1 MVMEGCYGME
11 SADLEKA
18 WRCVLQHD
26 VVELASFCAAAS
38 SSRELLRCAS
48 DLEVDTLRWRP
59 EFRRRFPWLSS
70 TESRTLSVARS
81 AQIWQ
86 GEECK
91 FSTCWRRTYLG
102 VVHAWPPNDP
112 GSQQRR
118 DANARLEG
126 IFHQVNVSR
135 NSAYFDAASRAI
147 ELGGAFAR
155 SGSNQFMRYALENDV
170 CYDDDPATARFLFV
184 STVLASNQAPLWDR
198 EAPPDRALLENPDHE
213 TQAQRTSTLNVL
225 TRCARNLC
233 VRSARAVLASRQFL
247 RSTAAFQRAAVSAAV
262 VAYLESS
269 RGIYA
274 TTLAPKMLL
283 LEDQAASVGVGFVG
297 VLRGQKKIDWIRG
310 VGGRKYRARYFSVYR
325 RGEAMGEILRGV
337 AEADDIAS
345 IDAHLALLRMVIG
358 NLERYPPLES
368 DDSD

>member
-1 MVMEGCYGME
+1 MET
-11 SADLEKA
+11 ADVEKA

-38 SSRELLRCAS
+38 SSRTLLRCAS
-48 DLEVDTLRWRP
+48 DAEVDTLRWRP
-59 EFRRRFPWLSS
+59 EFQRRFPWLSS

-102 VVHAWPPNDP
+102 VVQSWPRA
-112 GSQQRR
+112 GSQWSR
-118 DANARLEG
+118 DADARLQG
-126 IFHQVNVSR
+126 IFQQLDVSR

-147 ELGGAFAR
+147 EVGGAFAY
-155 SGSNQFMRYALENDV
+155 GNSNIFVREALENDV
-170 CYDDDPATARFLFV
+170 CYDEDPATARFLFV

-198 EAPPDRALLENPDHE
+198 EAPPDPALLENPDHE

-233 VRSARAVLASRQFL
+233 VRSALAVLASRQFL

-269 RGIYA
+269 SGFYGYA
-274 TTLAPKMLL
+274 MMPRLL
-283 LEDQAASVGVGFVG
+283 LLDDQPGFDG
-297 VLRGQKKIDWIRG
+297 EAIPHRGEKLIDVIF
-310 VGGRKYRARYFSVYR
+310 RKQSGISRAGYFSVYR
-325 RGEAMGEILRGV
+325 RGEAMGEILRGL
-337 AEADDIAS
+337 AAADDIAS
-345 IDAHLALLRMVIG
+345 IDAHLALLRMAMA
-358 NLERYPPLES
+358 NLERYPPL
-368 DDSD
+368 DADSD

>member
-1 MVMEGCYGME
+1 MAMET
-11 SADLEKA
+11 ADVEKA

-38 SSRELLRCAS
+38 TSRTLLRCAS
-48 DLEVDTLRWRP
+48 DAEVDTLRWRP
-59 EFRRRFPWLSS
+59 EFKRRFPWLSS

-112 GSQQRR
+112 GSQQRG
-118 DANARLEG
+118 DANARLLG
-126 IFHQVNVSR
+126 IFRQVNVSR

-147 ELGGAFAR
+147 ELGGAFAY
-155 SGSNQFMRYALENDV
+155 SDSNVFVKEALQNDV

-184 STVLASNQAPLWDR
+184 STVLASNQTPLWDR
-198 EAPPDRALLENPDHE
+198 EALPDPALLKAPGIHE
-213 TQAQRTSTLNVL
+213 VNAQTRTSTVNVL
-225 TRCARNLC
+225 ALCAQNLC

-247 RSTAAFQRAAVSAAV
+247 RSTAAFQRAAISPAV

-269 RGIYA
+269 RGFYGQC
-274 TTLAPKMLL
+274 LRPQMML
-283 LEDQAASVGVGFVG
+283 LEDQPGFVG
-297 VLRGQKKIDWIRG
+297 VLRGQEKIDWIREL
-310 VGGRKYRARYFSVYR
+310 GGRSRARYSSVYR

-337 AEADDIAS
+337 AEAGDIAS
-345 IDAHLALLRMVIG
+345 IDAHLVLLRMAIG
-358 NLERYPPLES
+358 NLERYPPLGS
-368 DDSD
+368 DSD

>member
-1 MVMEGCYGME
+1 ME
-11 SADLEKA
+11 SADVEKA

-38 SSRELLRCAS
+38 SSRTLLRCAS
-48 DLEVDTLRWRP
+48 DAEVDTLRWRP
-59 EFRRRFPWLSS
+59 EFQRRFPWLSS

-86 GEECK
+86 GEGCK

-102 VVHAWPPNDP
+102 VVQSWPRAI
-112 GSQQRR
+112 SQRR
-118 DANARLEG
+118 DASLRLAA

-147 ELGGAFAR
+147 ELGGAFPH
-155 SGSNQFMRYALENDV
+155 GDSNQFMRYALENDV
-170 CYDDDPATARFLFV
+170 CYDEDPATARFLFV

-198 EAPPDRALLENPDHE
+198 EAPPDPALLENPDYE
-213 TQAQRTSTLNVL
+213 TQAQRTSELNVL

-337 AEADDIAS
+337 AAANDIAA
-345 IDAHLALLRMVIG
+345 IDEHLALLRMAIG

-368 DDSD
+368 DSDDSD

>member
-1 MVMEGCYGME
+1 MPRNSSRVDIHPME
-11 SADLEKA
+11 SADVEKA

-38 SSRELLRCAS
+38 SSRTLLRCAS
-48 DLEVDTLRWRP
+48 DAEVDTLRWRP
-59 EFRRRFPWLSS
+59 EFQRRFPWLSS

-112 GSQQRR
+112 GSQQRG
-118 DANARLEG
+118 DANARLQG
-126 IFHQVNVSR
+126 IFRQVNVSR

-147 ELGGAFAR
+147 ELGGAFAY
-155 SGSNQFMRYALENDV
+155 SDSNVFVKEALQNDV

-184 STVLASNQAPLWDR
+184 STVLASNQTPLWDR
-198 EAPPDRALLENPDHE
+198 EAPPDPALLKAPGIHE
-213 TQAQRTSTLNVL
+213 ANTQTRTSTVNVL
-225 TRCARNLC
+225 ALCAQNLC

-247 RSTAAFQRAAVSAAV
+247 RSTAAFQRAAISPAV

-269 RGIYA
+269 RGFYGQC
-274 TTLAPKMLL
+274 LRPQMML
-283 LEDQAASVGVGFVG
+283 LEDQPGFVG
-297 VLRGQKKIDWIRG
+297 VLRGQQKIDWIREL
-310 VGGRKYRARYFSVYR
+310 GGRSRARYSSIYR

-337 AEADDIAS
+337 AEAGDIAT
-345 IDAHLALLRMVIG
+345 IDAHLALLRMAIG
-358 NLERYPPLES
+358 NLERYPPLEP
-368 DDSD
+368 DSD

>member
-1 MVMEGCYGME
+1 MME

-18 WRCVLQHD
+18 FRCVLQHE
-26 VVELASFCAAAS
+26 VVPLASFCAFAS
-38 SSRELLRCAS
+38 ASKTALRCAS
-48 DLEVDTLRWRP
+48 DAEVDTLRWRP

-112 GSQQRR
+112 GSQQRG
-118 DANARLEG
+118 DANARLQG
-126 IFHQVNVSR
+126 IFRQVNVSR

-147 ELGGAFAR
+147 ELGGAFAY
-155 SGSNQFMRYALENDV
+155 SDSNVFVKEALQNDV

-184 STVLASNQAPLWDR
+184 STVLASNQTPLWDR
-198 EAPPDRALLENPDHE
+198 EAPPDPALLKALGIHE
-213 TQAQRTSTLNVL
+213 PNAQTRTSTVNVL
-225 TRCARNLC
+225 ALCAQNLC

-247 RSTAAFQRAAVSAAV
+247 RSTAAFQRAAISPAV

-269 RGIYA
+269 RGFYGQC
-274 TTLAPKMLL
+274 LRPQMML
-283 LEDQAASVGVGFVG
+283 LEDQPGFVG
-297 VLRGQKKIDWIRG
+297 VLRGQQKIDWIREL
-310 VGGRKYRARYFSVYR
+310 GGRSRARYSSIYR

-337 AEADDIAS
+337 AEAGDIAS
-345 IDAHLALLRMVIG
+345 IDAHLVLLRMAIG
-358 NLERYPPLES
+358 NLERYPPLEP
-368 DDSD
+368 DND